1 MGHPLSSYNNDDS
14 LTTMIPHTNHS
25 HLLSVGLHIL
35 ISLQDTVISRVLWLR
50 YQFTR
55 RSEAHQNAGKAIM
68 NT

>member
-1 MGHPLSSYNNDDS
+1 
-14 LTTMIPHTNHS
+14 MIPHTHHS

-35 ISLQDTVISRVLWLR
+35 ISPQDTVISRVLWLR
-50 YQFTR
+50 YQFIR